1 MCHTRFEGKTAVVT
15 GAARGIGFQ
24 CARQLAAGGATVVLV
39 DVLEDALKQAAETL
53 AAEGAAKVLTYKV
66 DVTDEAAV
74 EKMLDE
80 VAEKC
85 GRLDILVNNA
95 GITRD
100 DLLLRMD
107 AKMWDLVIAV
117 NLKGTFLMTKHAARH
132 MLRQRYGRIVN
143 LASVSGLVGNP
154 GQANYSASKAG
165 VVGFTRTVARE
176 LAKRGITCNAVAPG
190 FIKTDMTDVL
200 PEKAK
205 EMALA
210 AIPMQR
216 MGTAEEVASVVAFF
230 ASDEAAY
237 VTGHV
242 LPVDGGMAP

>member
-1 MCHTRFEGKTAVVT
+1 MTFEGKTAVVT
-15 GAARGIGFQ
+15 GGARGIGLEIS
-24 CARQLAAGGATVVLV
+24 RQLAAGGATVVLV
-39 DVLEDALKQAAETL
+39 DVLQDALAHAASQLAGAKQ
-53 AAEGAAKVLTYKV
+53 VLTYAV

-80 VAEKC
+80 VADQA
-85 GRLDILVNNA
+85 GRIDILINNA

-100 DLLLRMD
+100 DLLLRME
-107 AKMWDLVIAV
+107 ARQWDLVMAV
-117 NLKGTFLMTKHAARH
+117 NLKGTFLMTKHACRH

-165 VVGFTRTVARE
+165 VVGFTKTVARE
-176 LAKRGITCNAVAPG
+176 LAGRNICCNAVAPG

-205 EMALA
+205 ERALA
-210 AIPMQR
+210 AIPLGR
-216 MGTAEEVASVVAFF
+216 MGTAEEVASAVCFL
-230 ASDEAAY
+230 ASDAAAY
-237 VTGHV
+237 ITGQV
-242 LPVDGGMAP
+242 LPVDGGMAT

>member
-1 MCHTRFEGKTAVVT
+1 MSFADKTAVVT
-15 GAARGIGFQ
+15 GGARGIGFE
-24 CARQLAAGGATVVLV
+24 CAKKFAAGGATVVLV
-39 DVLEDALKQAAETL
+39 DVLEDVLKQAAEKLT
-53 AAEGAAKVLTYKV
+53 AAGAKQVLTYKV

-100 DLLLRMD
+100 DLLLRME
-107 AKMWDLVIAV
+107 AKMWDLVMSV

-200 PEKAK
+200 PDKAK

-216 MGTAEEVASVVAFF
+216 MGLPEEVAAVIAFF
-230 ASDEAAY
+230 ASDDAAY

-242 LPVDGGMAP
+242 LAVDGGMAP

>member
-1 MCHTRFEGKTAVVT
+1 MKFDGKTAIVT
-15 GAARGIGFQ
+15 GAARGIGFET
-24 CARQLAAGGATVVLV
+24 CRQLAEGGAIVAMA
-39 DVLEDALKQAAETL
+39 DVLEEPLKASAEKVL
-53 AAEGAAKVLTYKV
+53 AAGAKQVLTYSV
-66 DVTDEAAV
+66 DVTDEASV
-74 EKMLDE
+74 EKMIDE
-80 VAEKC
+80 VAEKT
-85 GRLDILVNNA
+85 GRIDILVNNA

-100 DLLLRMD
+100 DLLLRME
-107 AKMWDLVIAV
+107 AAEWDLVMTV
-117 NLKGTFLMTKHAARH
+117 NLKGTFLMTKHVARH
-132 MLRQRYGRIVN
+132 MIRQRAGRIVN

-176 LAKRGITCNAVAPG
+176 LARKNVCCNAVAPG
-190 FIKTDMTDVL
+190 FIDTDMTQVL

-210 AIPMQR
+210 AIPLQR
-216 MGTAEEVASVVAFF
+216 MGTAAEVAKVVCFL
-230 ASDEAAY
+230 ASDEASY

>member
-1 MCHTRFEGKTAVVT
+1 MKFEGKTAIVT
-15 GAARGIGFQ
+15 GAARGIGFEIS
-24 CARQLAAGGATVVLV
+24 RQLAEGGATVVMV
-39 DVLEDALKQAAETL
+39 DVLEDVLKASAEKLL
-53 AAEGAAKVLTYKV
+53 AAGAKPVLIYKV

-74 EKMLDE
+74 EKMIED
-80 VAEKC
+80 VAEKLQ
-85 GRLDILVNNA
+85 RIDILVNNA

-100 DLLLRMD
+100 DLLLRMEVKD
-107 AKMWDLVIAV
+107 WDLVMAV
-117 NLKGTFLMTKHAARH
+117 NLRGTFLMTKHAARY
-132 MLRQRYGRIVN
+132 MIRQRAGRIVN

-176 LAKRGITCNAVAPG
+176 LARRNVCCNAVAPG
-190 FIKTDMTDVL
+190 FIDTDMTQVL
-200 PEKAK
+200 PDKAK

-210 AIPMQR
+210 AIPMR
-216 MGTAEEVASVVAFF
+216 RIGTAAEVAKVVCFL
-230 ASDEAAY
+230 ASDDAAY

>member
-1 MCHTRFEGKTAVVT
+1 MMFAGKTAVVT
-15 GAARGIGFQ
+15 GGARGIGFEV
-24 CARQLAAGGATVVLV
+24 AKKFAAGGATVVLV
-39 DVLEDALKQAAETL
+39 DVLEDALKQAAEKL
-53 AAEGAAKVLTYKV
+53 AAAGAKQVLTYKV
-66 DVTDEAAV
+66 DVTDEAAI

-100 DLLLRMD
+100 DLLLRME
-107 AKMWDLVIAV
+107 AKMWDLVMAV

-200 PEKAK
+200 PDKAK

-216 MGTAEEVASVVAFF
+216 MGLPEEVAAVIAFF
-230 ASDEAAY
+230 ASDDAAY

-242 LPVDGGMAP
+242 LAVDGGMAP

>member
-1 MCHTRFEGKTAVVT
+1 MTFEGKTAIVT
-15 GAARGIGFQ
+15 GGARGIGLAI
-24 CARQLAAGGATVVLV
+24 ARQLAAGGATVVLV
-39 DVLEDALKQAAETL
+39 DVLADVLK
-53 AAEGAAKVLTYKV
+53 GAAAGLAGAKEVLTYAV

-74 EKMLDE
+74 EKMMDE
-80 VAEKC
+80 VVDKT
-85 GRLDILVNNA
+85 GRIDILINNA

-107 AKMWDLVIAV
+107 ADEWDLVMRV
-117 NLKGTFLMTKHAARH
+117 NLKGTFLMTKHASRY
-132 MLRQRYGRIVN
+132 MVRQKAGRIVN
-143 LASVSGLVGNP
+143 MASVSGLVGNP

-176 LAKRGITCNAVAPG
+176 LARKNVCCNAVAPG
-190 FIKTDMTDVL
+190 FIDTEMTQVL

-205 EMALA
+205 EAALA
-210 AIPMQR
+210 AIPMKR
-216 MGTAEEVASVVAFF
+216 MGSADEVANVVCFL
-230 ASDEAAY
+230 ASDAAAY

>member
-1 MCHTRFEGKTAVVT
+1 MGFEGKTAVVT
-15 GAARGIGFQ
+15 GGARGIGFEVALKFAQ
-24 CARQLAAGGATVVLV
+24 GGATLVLI
-39 DVLEDALKQAAETL
+39 DVLEDALATAATKLTAAGAKQ
-53 AAEGAAKVLTYKV
+53 VLTYKV
-66 DVTDEAAV
+66 DVTQEAAV
-74 EKMLDE
+74 EATLDD
-80 VAEKC
+80 VADKT
-85 GRLDILVNNA
+85 GSVDILINNA

-100 DLLLRMD
+100 DLLLRME
-107 AKMWDLVIAV
+107 AAMWDLVIAV

-132 MLRQRYGRIVN
+132 MLRKRYGRIVN
-143 LASVSGLVGNP
+143 LSSVSGLVGNA

-176 LAKRGITCNAVAPG
+176 LAKKGITCNAVAPG
-190 FIKTDMTDVL
+190 FIKTDMTEVL

-210 AIPMQR
+210 AIPMAR
-216 MGTAEEVASVVAFF
+216 MGTAEEVASVIVFL
-230 ASDEAAY
+230 ASDAASY

>member
-1 MCHTRFEGKTAVVT
+1 MKFEGKTAIVT
-15 GAARGIGFQ
+15 GAARGIGFEI
-24 CARQLAAGGATVVLV
+24 ARQLAEGGATVVLV
-39 DVLEDALKQAAETL
+39 DVLEDVLKAAAEKL
-53 AAEGAAKVLTYKV
+53 AAAGAKQVLAYKV

-74 EKMLDE
+74 EKMIEE
-80 VAEKC
+80 VAEKLQ
-85 GRLDILVNNA
+85 RIDILVNNA

-100 DLLLRMD
+100 DLLLRMEVKD
-107 AKMWDLVIAV
+107 WDLVMAV
-117 NLKGTFLMTKHAARH
+117 NLKGTFLMTKHAARY
-132 MLRQRYGRIVN
+132 MIRQRAGRIVN

-176 LAKRGITCNAVAPG
+176 LARRNVCCNAVAPG
-190 FIKTDMTDVL
+190 FIDTDMTQVL
-200 PEKAK
+200 PDKAK

-216 MGTAEEVASVVAFF
+216 MGTAAEVAKVVCFL

>member
-1 MCHTRFEGKTAVVT
+1 MRFEGKTAIVT
-15 GAARGIGFQ
+15 GAARGIGFEI
-24 CARQLAAGGATVVLV
+24 ARQLAEGGATVVLV
-39 DVLEDALKQAAETL
+39 DVLEEVLKGAAEKL
-53 AAEGAAKVLTYKV
+53 AAAGARQVLTYKV

-74 EKMLDE
+74 EKMIEE
-80 VAEKC
+80 VAEKLQ
-85 GRLDILVNNA
+85 RIDILVNNA

-100 DLLLRMD
+100 DLLLRMEVKD
-107 AKMWDLVIAV
+107 WDLVMAV
-117 NLKGTFLMTKHAARH
+117 NLKGTFLMTKHAARY
-132 MLRQRYGRIVN
+132 MIRRRAGRIVN

-176 LAKRGITCNAVAPG
+176 LARRNVCCNAVAPG
-190 FIKTDMTDVL
+190 FIDTDMTQVL
-200 PEKAK
+200 PDKAK

-216 MGTAEEVASVVAFF
+216 MGTAAEVAKVVCFL

>member
-1 MCHTRFEGKTAVVT
+1 ME
-15 GAARGIGFQ
+15 
-24 CARQLAAGGATVVLV
+24 
-39 DVLEDALKQAAETL
+39 
-53 AAEGAAKVLTYKV
+53 
-66 DVTDEAAV
+66 
-74 EKMLDE
+74 
-80 VAEKC
+80 
-85 GRLDILVNNA
+85 
-95 GITRD
+95 
-100 DLLLRMD
+100 
-107 AKMWDLVIAV
+107 AKMWDLVMAV
-117 NLKGTFLMTKHAARH
+117 NLKGTFLMTKHACRH
-132 MLRQRYGRIVN
+132 MVRQKSGRIVN

-176 LAKRGITCNAVAPG
+176 YARKGITCNAVAPG

-216 MGTAEEVASVVAFF
+216 MGMPEDVANAVCFF
-230 ASDEAAY
+230 ASDEASY

>member
-1 MCHTRFEGKTAVVT
+1 MGFEGRTAVIT
-15 GAARGIGFQ
+15 GGARGIGLEVGLK
-24 CARQLAAGGATVVLV
+24 LAKGGATIVII
-39 DVLEDALKQAAETL
+39 DVLEDAMAQAAAKL
-53 AAEGAAKVLTYKV
+53 SAAGAKEVLTYKA
-66 DVTDEAAV
+66 DVTDEARV
-74 EKMLDE
+74 EKVLDE
-80 VAEKC
+80 VNDKT
-85 GRLDILVNNA
+85 GSIDILINNA

-100 DLLLRMD
+100 DLLLRMET
-107 AKMWDLVIAV
+107 AMWDLVMAV

-132 MLRQRYGRIVN
+132 MLRKRYGRIVN
-143 LASVSGLVGNP
+143 LSSVSGLVGNA

-176 LAKRGITCNAVAPG
+176 LAKKGITCNAVAPG

-205 EMALA
+205 EMALM
-210 AIPMQR
+210 AIPMAR
-216 MGTAEEVASVVAFF
+216 MGTAEEVASVIVFL

-242 LPVDGGMAP
+242 VPVDGGMAP

>member
-1 MCHTRFEGKTAVVT
+1 MRFDGKTAVVT
-15 GAARGIGFQ
+15 GAARGIGLEI
-24 CARQLAAGGATVVLV
+24 ARQLAAGGATVVMV
-39 DVLEDALKQAAETL
+39 DVLADVLAQAAQALT
-53 AAEGAAKVLTYKV
+53 ASGAKVLTYQV

-74 EKMLDE
+74 EKLTDD
-80 VAEKC
+80 VVEKT

-100 DLLLRMD
+100 DLLLRME
-107 AKMWDLVIAV
+107 AKMWDLVMAV
-117 NLKGTFLMTKHAARH
+117 NLKGTFLMTKHAARP

-210 AIPMQR
+210 AIPMAR
-216 MGTAEEVASVVAFF
+216 MGTAEEVARVIAFL
-230 ASDEAAY
+230 ASDEASY

>member
-1 MCHTRFEGKTAVVT
+1 MNFEGKTAIVT
-15 GAARGIGFQ
+15 GAARGIGLAI
-24 CARQLAAGGATVVLV
+24 ARALAAGGADLVLV
-39 DVLEDALKQAAETL
+39 DVLEDELQQAADSL
-53 AAEGAAKVLTYKV
+53 DGATSVRTFAV
-66 DVTDEAAV
+66 DVTDETAV
-74 EKMLDE
+74 EKMIDDVVE
-80 VAEKC
+80 QT

-107 AKMWDLVIAV
+107 ADEWDLVLRV
-117 NLKGTFLMTKHAARH
+117 NLKGTFLMTKHAART
-132 MLRQRYGRIVN
+132 MVRQKAGRIVN

-176 LAKRGITCNAVAPG
+176 LARKNITCNAVAPG
-190 FIKTDMTDVL
+190 FIDTEMTRVL

-205 EMALA
+205 ENALA
-210 AIPMQR
+210 AIPMKR
-216 MGTAEEVASVVAFF
+216 MGRAEDVAKAVCFL
-230 ASDEAAY
+230 ASDDAAY

>member
-1 MCHTRFEGKTAVVT
+1 MTFEGKTAIVT
-15 GAARGIGFQ
+15 GAARGIGFEI
-24 CARQLAAGGATVVLV
+24 ARQLAEGGATVVLV
-39 DVLEDALKQAAETL
+39 DVLEDVLKAAAEKL
-53 AAEGAAKVLTYKV
+53 AAAGAKQVLAYKV

-74 EKMLDE
+74 EKMIDE
-80 VAEKC
+80 VAEKLQ
-85 GRLDILVNNA
+85 RIDILVNNA

-100 DLLLRMD
+100 DLLLRME
-107 AKMWDLVIAV
+107 AKDWDLVMAV
-117 NLKGTFLMTKHAARH
+117 NLKGTFLMTKHAARY
-132 MLRQRYGRIVN
+132 MIRQRAGRIVN

-176 LAKRGITCNAVAPG
+176 LARRNVCCNAVAPG
-190 FIKTDMTDVL
+190 FIDTDMTQVL
-200 PEKAK
+200 PDKAK

-216 MGTAEEVASVVAFF
+216 MGTAAEVAKVVCFL

>member
-1 MCHTRFEGKTAVVT
+1 MTFAGKTAIVT
-15 GAARGIGFQ
+15 GAARGIGFEV
-24 CARQLAAGGATVVLV
+24 ARLLAEGGATVVLV
-39 DVLEDALKQAAETL
+39 DVLADALAEAAGRL
-53 AAEGAAKVLTYKV
+53 PGAKAVLTYATN
-66 DVTDEAAV
+66 VTDEAAIEAMIDDV
-74 EKMLDE
+74 I
-80 VAEKC
+80 EKC
-85 GRLDILVNNA
+85 GRIDILVNNA

-107 AKMWDLVIAV
+107 ADQWDLVMAV
-117 NLKGTFLMTKHAARH
+117 NLKGTFLMTKHAARY
-132 MLRQRYGRIVN
+132 MVRQKGGHIVN
-143 LASVSGLVGNP
+143 MASVSGLVGNP

-176 LAKRGITCNAVAPG
+176 LARKNICCNAVAPG
-190 FIKTDMTDVL
+190 FIDTDMTQVL

-210 AIPMQR
+210 AIPMKR
-216 MGTAEEVASVVAFF
+216 MGSVTDVARAVCFL

-237 VTGHV
+237 ITGHV

>member
-1 MCHTRFEGKTAVVT
+1 MAFEGKTAIVT
-15 GAARGIGFQ
+15 GGARGIGLE
-24 CARQLAAGGATVVLV
+24 CARKFAAGGATLV
-39 DVLEDALKQAAETL
+39 IIDVLEDAMKQAAEQL
-53 AAEGAAKVLTYKV
+53 AAAGAKQVFTYKV
-66 DVTDEAAV
+66 DVTDEAAI
-74 EKMLDE
+74 EKTLDE
-80 VAEKC
+80 VAEKT
-85 GRLDILVNNA
+85 GRIDILVNNA

-100 DLLLRMD
+100 DLLLRME
-107 AKMWDLVIAV
+107 AKMWDLVMAV

-200 PEKAK
+200 PDKAK

-216 MGTAEEVASVVAFF
+216 MGTAEEVAGVIAFL

>member
-1 MCHTRFEGKTAVVT
+1 MTFADKTAVVT
-15 GAARGIGFQ
+15 GGARGIGFE
-24 CARQLAAGGATVVLV
+24 CAKKFAAGGATVVLV
-39 DVLEDALKQAAETL
+39 DVLEDVMKQAAEKLL
-53 AAEGAAKVLTYKV
+53 AAGAKQVLTYKM

-74 EKMLDE
+74 EKTLDE
-80 VAEKC
+80 VVEKC

-100 DLLLRMD
+100 DLLLRME
-107 AKMWDLVIAV
+107 AAMWDLVMSV

-200 PEKAK
+200 PDKAK

-210 AIPMQR
+210 AIPMAR
-216 MGTAEEVASVVAFF
+216 MGLPEEVAGVIAFL
-230 ASDEAAY
+230 ASDDAAY

-242 LPVDGGMAP
+242 LAVDGGMAP

>member
-1 MCHTRFEGKTAVVT
+1 
-15 GAARGIGFQ
+15 
-24 CARQLAAGGATVVLV
+24 
-39 DVLEDALKQAAETL
+39 
-53 AAEGAAKVLTYKV
+53 
-66 DVTDEAAV
+66 
-74 EKMLDE
+74 
-80 VAEKC
+80 
-85 GRLDILVNNA
+85 
-95 GITRD
+95 
-100 DLLLRMD
+100 
-107 AKMWDLVIAV
+107 
-117 NLKGTFLMTKHAARH
+117 

-210 AIPMQR
+210 AIPMAR
-216 MGTAEEVASVVAFF
+216 MGAPEDVANVVAFL
-230 ASDEAAY
+230 ASDEASY

-242 LPVDGGMAP
+242 IPVDGGMAP

>member
-1 MCHTRFEGKTAVVT
+1 MQFAGKTAVVT
-15 GAARGIGFQ
+15 GGARGIGFE
-24 CARQLAAGGATVVLV
+24 CAKKFAAGGATVVLV
-39 DVLEDALKQAAETL
+39 DVLEDAMKQAAEKLT
-53 AAEGAAKVLTYKV
+53 AAGAKQVLTYKV

-74 EKMLDE
+74 ENTLDE
-80 VAEKC
+80 VVEKC

-100 DLLLRMD
+100 DLLLRME
-107 AKMWDLVIAV
+107 AAMWDLVISV

-210 AIPMQR
+210 AIPMAR
-216 MGTAEEVASVVAFF
+216 MGMPEEVAAVVAFF
-230 ASDEAAY
+230 ASDDAAY

-242 LPVDGGMAP
+242 LAVDGGMAP

>member
-1 MCHTRFEGKTAVVT
+1 MTFAGKTAVVT
-15 GAARGIGFQ
+15 GGARGIGFE
-24 CARQLAAGGATVVLV
+24 CARKFAAGGATVVLV
-39 DVLEDALKQAAETL
+39 DVLEDAMKQAAEKLT
-53 AAEGAAKVLTYKV
+53 AAGAKQVLTFKV

-74 EKMLDE
+74 EKTLDE
-80 VAEKC
+80 VVEKC

-100 DLLLRMD
+100 DLLLRMET
-107 AKMWDLVIAV
+107 AMWDLVISV

-200 PEKAK
+200 PDKAK

-210 AIPMQR
+210 AIPMAR
-216 MGTAEEVASVVAFF
+216 MGMPEEVAAVVAFF
-230 ASDEAAY
+230 ASDDAAY

-242 LPVDGGMAP
+242 LAVDGGMAP

>member
-1 MCHTRFEGKTAVVT
+1 MGFEGKTAVVT
-15 GAARGIGFQ
+15 GGARGIGFEV
-24 CARQLAAGGATVVLV
+24 ALKLAQGGATVVLI
-39 DVLEDALKQAAETL
+39 DVLEDALAQAAPKLL
-53 AAEGAAKVLTYKV
+53 AAGAKQVLTFKA
-66 DVTDEAAV
+66 DVTDEPAV
-74 EKMLDE
+74 EKVLDD
-80 VAEKC
+80 VAEKT
-85 GRLDILVNNA
+85 GSVDILINNA

-100 DLLLRMD
+100 DLLLRMET
-107 AKMWDLVIAV
+107 AMWDLVMAV

-132 MLRQRYGRIVN
+132 MLRKRYGRIVN
-143 LASVSGLVGNP
+143 LSSVSGLVGNA

-176 LAKRGITCNAVAPG
+176 LAKKGITCNAVAPG

-200 PEKAK
+200 PDKAK

-210 AIPMQR
+210 AIPMAR
-216 MGTAEEVASVVAFF
+216 MGTAEEVACAIVFL
-230 ASDEAAY
+230 ASDAAAY